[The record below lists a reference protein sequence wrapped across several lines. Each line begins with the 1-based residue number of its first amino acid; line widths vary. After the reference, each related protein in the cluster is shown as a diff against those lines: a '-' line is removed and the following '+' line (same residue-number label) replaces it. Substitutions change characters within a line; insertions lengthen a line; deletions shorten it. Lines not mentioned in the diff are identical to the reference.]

1 MWVNGRV
8 AGAVWMVARS
18 ERRRQRWAL
27 MALAAIVAL
36 GFGAV
41 ARGVLGG
48 VSHGPCV
55 PGVHAPRAVTD
66 LVVNPLFPTEEFAN
80 RLRELPHVRGLW
92 TQDLLYAGVGEWRP
106 MTAGE
111 VATDNA
117 SGEGIGSVDGRYVE
131 ADRLMIDRGRAPTG
145 AREVFVTE
153 SFRPQLDER
162 MGHRV
167 EIGEQIPVAFLYP
180 GDVDSDLNDNF
191 DPDKVVEPIGTE
203 RLRVSGFGRL
213 PDEVFDDDLFPRQR
227 FVVSRDIA
235 EKYSCSGSIPDASIE
250 VIRAALFPPDCS
262 RTYRYWAIDVDDR
275 ANVSTVAQ
283 GITDITDDL
292 NSRLPAALQ
301 EDPNGFRYF
310 PILTTQS
317 DLDARVQHAVQPT
330 VVALVLFG
338 VLAGVATLLLTLL
351 ASARNLRRS
360 RPANETTKSLGMSQ
374 RARAL
379 AVTMPSAM
387 AVSVG
392 VVAAVIVG
400 YLGSRVGPSGQVR
413 RVEARASFSLPAAV
427 ALPIVGL
434 FAVALGLSLVLLAIH
449 AVRRRNRRPTSAG
462 RLHGSILRGP
472 NPAFAD
478 GVRSALSTTRGGA
491 R

>member
-1 MWVNGRV
+1 MAPWRVRSGWLPDRSAAGSGGR
-8 AGAVWMVARS
+8 S
-18 ERRRQRWAL
+18 I
-27 MALAAIVAL
+27 ALAAIVAL
-36 GFGAV
+36 GFGASL
-41 ARGVLGG
+41 AAFSAAYRTD
-48 VSHGPCV
+48 
-55 PGVHAPRAVTD
+55 HAFPEYAHRAAVTD

-131 ADRLMIDRGRAPTG
+131 ADRLMIDRGRAPTR

-153 SFRPQLDER
+153 SFRPRLDDL

-191 DPDKVVEPIGTE
+191 DPDKIVEPIGTE

-235 EKYSCSGSIPDASIE
+235 EKYSCSGSLLDASIE

-283 GITDITDDL
+283 GISDITDDL
-292 NSRLPAALQ
+292 NARLPAALQ

-317 DLDARVQHAVQPT
+317 DLDARACSTQC
-330 VVALVLFG
+330 
-338 VLAGVATLLLTLL
+338 
-351 ASARNLRRS
+351 S
-360 RPANETTKSLGMSQ
+360 RPSSRSSCSASWPAS
-374 RARAL
+374 RRCSWPCSRAL
-379 AVTMPSAM
+379 AIS
-387 AVSVG
+387 VS
-392 VVAAVIVG
+392 
-400 YLGSRVGPSGQVR
+400 LGR
-413 RVEARASFSLPAAV
+413 RT
-427 ALPIVGL
+427 
-434 FAVALGLSLVLLAIH
+434 
-449 AVRRRNRRPTSAG
+449 RRPSRWGCRNVHA
-462 RLHGSILRGP
+462 RLR
-472 NPAFAD
+472 
-478 GVRSALSTTRGGA
+478 
-491 R
+491 